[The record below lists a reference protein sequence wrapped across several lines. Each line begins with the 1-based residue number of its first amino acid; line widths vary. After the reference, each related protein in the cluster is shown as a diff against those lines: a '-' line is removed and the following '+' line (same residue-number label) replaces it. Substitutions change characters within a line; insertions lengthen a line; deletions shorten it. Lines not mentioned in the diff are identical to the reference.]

1 MKNIIKAVLI
11 TIGILVAL
19 IIVNM
24 IFNKTGH
31 ELNALYTGVITP
43 ICAMLLYDRFADKK
57 LRG

>member
-1 MKNIIKAVLI
+1 LKL
-11 TIGILVAL
+11 GILVVL

-57 LRG
+57 LCG